1 MKQLL
6 KVATMRGEVNR
17 LKQMPVIID
26 CDPGIDDAMM
36 LMLAFSRPELNVLL
50 VTTEAGNLTI
60 DKTTYNALSFLTHI
74 QKRVEVAKG
83 LPQPMFRQQ
92 EVADDIHGDE
102 GLGNVK
108 WSEPDFEASERGA
121 IEAMRETL
129 LNAPEPITIVAT
141 GPLTNIAALLFAH
154 PEVKPHIAQISW
166 MGGAAV
172 GGNMSTTAE
181 FNAYVDPHAAELV
194 FRSGVPIT
202 MSGLDVTN
210 KAYITRDEMARL
222 RTLGTPFAEKVADM
236 MTFYTFT
243 QKQTPFHA
251 PGFEEQI
258 RVHDFSAVASLI
270 APHMYEGQDCYVE
283 VELEGRLTQGAT
295 IVDYNNRTNHPPNA
309 HVLHSVDRAAF
320 IELFFEAVTTIG
332 KTL

>member
-1 MKQLL
+1 VNSL
-6 KVATMRGEVNR
+6 K
-17 LKQMPVIID
+17 KMPLIID

-36 LMLAFSRPELNVLL
+36 LMLAFARPELDVLL

-74 QKRVEVAKG
+74 QQNVEVARG
-83 LPQPMFRQQ
+83 LRQPMFRKQ
-92 EVADDIHGDE
+92 EVAEDIHGDE

-108 WSEPDFEASERGA
+108 WSEPGFEASKRGA
-121 IEAMRETL
+121 IEAMHETL
-129 LNAPEPITIVAT
+129 MHAAEPITIVAT
-141 GPLTNIAALLFAH
+141 GPLTNVAALLFAH
-154 PEVKPHIAQISW
+154 PEVKPFIKQISW

-181 FNAYVDPHAAELV
+181 FNAYVDPHAAEIVL
-194 FRSGVPIT
+194 RSGVPIT

-210 KAYITRDEMARL
+210 KAYITRDEMQRL

-258 RVHDFSAVASLI
+258 RVHDFSAVASLVK
-270 APHMYEGQDCYVE
+270 PDMYKGQDCYVE

-295 IVDYNNRTNHPPNA
+295 IVDYNGRTGKTPNV
-309 HVLHSVDRAAF
+309 HVLHSVDRQAF

-332 KTL
+332 KSL